1 MLKPLLY
8 KSYLQTIIN
17 SVGSTQYRNFYVY
30 DTEKY
35 QYGDANGIKDVLEN
49 GNLSCA
55 IFVSNILHMFS
66 GFSKLID
73 IPHSPITTTI
83 KDMER
88 NGWYEIDDLK
98 VGAILKWQA
107 IDYGVTGWHYHIGF
121 YIGND
126 EAVSND
132 YKQSKISKHSHNY
145 NGTRKIEK
153 IYWHDSLD
161 YTVL

>member
-17 SVGSTQYRNFYVY
+17 SVDSKQYQNFYVL
-30 DTEKY
+30 DTDKKET
-35 QYGDANGIKDVLEN
+35 IDVLNN

-73 IPHSPITTTI
+73 IPHSPIITTI

-88 NGWYEIDDLK
+88 NSWYEVNELK
-98 VGAILKWQA
+98 TGAIVQWES
-107 IDYGVTGWHYHIGF
+107 IDYGVTGWHSHIGF

-132 YKQSKISKHSHNY
+132 YKQFKIARHSHDY
-145 NGTRKIEK
+145 NGTRKIQK
-153 IYWHDSLD
+153 IYWHDSLEI
-161 YTVL
+161 

>member
-17 SVGSTQYRNFYVY
+17 SVDSKQYQNFYVL
-30 DTEKY
+30 DTDKNE
-35 QYGDANGIKDVLEN
+35 IKDVLQG

-88 NGWYEIDDLK
+88 NGWYEVNELK
-98 VGAILKWQA
+98 TGAIVQWES
-107 IDYGVTGWHYHIGF
+107 IDYGVTGWHSHIGF
-121 YIGND
+121 YIGNN

-132 YKQSKISKHSHNY
+132 YKSFKIARHSHDY
-145 NGTRKIEK
+145 NGARKIEK
-153 IYWHDSLD
+153 IYWHDSLSEK
-161 YTVL
+161 